1 MRMAKKAV
9 NLSVDAELL
18 ARAKEMKINLSATL
32 EEVLRERSREE
43 ERRRWKEEN
52 KEAIE
57 AFNRRIER
65 DGIWSDGLRRF

>member
-9 NLSVDAELL
+9 NLSIDAELL
-18 ARAKEMKINLSATL
+18 ARAKQLDLNLSATL
-32 EEVLRERSREE
+32 EEVLRERTRED
-43 ERRRWKEEN
+43 ERRRWVEEN
-52 KEAIE
+52 RDAIE